1 MNVHT
6 AHDLL
11 EGSVCG
17 WEREPHQLF
26 AHRPGVYTE
35 MTKNLAGGGN
45 LPYVEVCKCAEQNG
59 REECVYGTLRSTVSV
74 YRILFLFIFA
84 TKFF

>member
-1 MNVHT
+1 MICLRAVFV
-6 AHDLL
+6 DGK
-11 EGSVCG
+11 GSHINSSPTDQ
-17 WEREPHQLF
+17 WL
-26 AHRPGVYTE
+26 YTE